1 MKQTFMSQ
9 KSVTVLM
16 KLNVEVFHEAFT
28 DVIALSN
35 GIIDIRVLT
44 YGATLIHFGF
54 VNEPNCVVR
63 YQDLDL
69 YESNPVYLGS
79 VVGPTAGRIKDGH
92 LCVDKK
98 EYALSINNHPNHLH
112 GGYQSHAFKTFS
124 YTIIED
130 GIRFE
135 LEDTPHDGYT
145 LTFKTT
151 VTYQLQDAQLI
162 VTTSALP
169 SEPFPVNI
177 TTHNYFNLDG
187 SNSLA
192 NHSLKV
198 EANEIYTV
206 DASLANDGVT
216 LNVAHTA
223 FDFRAW
229 KSIEE
234 ALTQKHPE
242 FKKTRFI
249 DHDYRLDGKL
259 YLKTQTRMLVCET
272 SLPVLRLYFANY
284 FDETFKQEH
293 GEDAHNFSALA
304 IEPQFP
310 ANAIN
315 FGQGDIFS
323 ADTPYTSRSSYTLY
337 RL

>member
-16 KLNVEVFHEAFT
+16 KLNVEVSHEAFT
-28 DVIALSN
+28 DVISLSN
-35 GIIDIRVLT
+35 GILDVRVLS

-54 VNEPNCVVR
+54 VNEQNCVVR
-63 YQDLDL
+63 YQDLGL

-92 LCVDKK
+92 LCVGRKA
-98 EYALSINNHPNHLH
+98 YGLSINNTPNHLH
-112 GGYQSHAFKTFS
+112 GGFQSHAFQTFS
-124 YTIIED
+124 YTILED

-145 LTFKTT
+145 LTVKTT
-151 VTYQLQDAQLI
+151 VTYQLKDAHLI
-162 VTTSALP
+162 VTISAYP
-169 SEPFPVNI
+169 SEPFPINI

-187 SNSLA
+187 NNSLA

-206 DASLANDGVT
+206 DASLANDGKT
-216 LNVAHTA
+216 LPVAYSA

-229 KSIEE
+229 KSIEH
-234 ALTQKHPE
+234 ALTQQHPE
-242 FKKTRFI
+242 FENTRFI

-284 FDETFKQEH
+284 FDETFKQEY
-293 GEDAHNFSALA
+293 GKDARNYSALA
-304 IEPQFP
+304 IEPQYP

-315 FGQGDIFS
+315 FGHGDIFS
-323 ADTPYTSRSSYTLY
+323 TDTPYSSRSSYTLY